1 MSDTKKKVAVL
12 ARLTESQNE
21 FVEKLATERGDSK
34 SSVIRFIVTEYQRI
48 KEA

>member
-1 MSDTKKKVAVL
+1 MSDIKKKVAVL
-12 ARLTESQNE
+12 ARLTESQNQ
-21 FVEKLATERGDSK
+21 FIEKLAAERGDSK